1 MIAFVNN
8 WLQFLHSIFKWF
20 LQIYPQEKIENKLK
34 VSNSSPR
41 PTSVNYH
48 FTRQCNYKCR
58 FCFHTAK
65 SSFVL
70 PLEEAMRGLRLLRE
84 AGMEK
89 INFSGGEPFI
99 HQKGRYLG
107 HLVQFCKRELGL
119 ASVSIVS
126 NGSLITED
134 WFIRFGEHLD
144 ILAISCDSFRPE
156 TNNLIGRHRNSN
168 KKEAAICED
177 DDEHLESLERVRG
190 WCRDYRVAF
199 KINSV
204 INAHNF
210 DEDMNKQIRQ
220 LNPVRW
226 KVFQCLLIGGEN
238 HGKEA
243 LRDAE
248 KLVVT
253 DQQFESFL
261 QRHREV
267 ACLVPESNVKMRNSY
282 LILDERMR
290 FLDCMDGRKTP
301 SPSLLDVGVEAAIQ
315 ASGFDEAMFFQRGG
329 KYVWSKSD
337 MSPSLLEW

>member
-1 MIAFVNN
+1 
-8 WLQFLHSIFKWF
+8 
-20 LQIYPQEKIENKLK
+20 
-34 VSNSSPR
+34 
-41 PTSVNYH
+41 
-48 FTRQCNYKCR
+48 
-58 FCFHTAK
+58 
-65 SSFVL
+65 
-70 PLEEAMRGLRLLRE
+70 MRGLRLLHE

-107 HLVQFCKRELGL
+107 HLVRFCKRELGL

-144 ILAISCDSFRPE
+144 ILAISCDSFQPE

-168 KKEAAICED
+168 KKEVATCED
-177 DDEHLESLERVRG
+177 DDQHLESLERVRG

-204 INAHNF
+204 INTHNF
-210 DEDMNKQIRQ
+210 DEDMNRQIRQ

-243 LRDAE
+243 LRNAE
-248 KLVVT
+248 KFVVT

-290 FLDCMDGRKTP
+290 FLDCVDGRKTP